1 MALLCLEMDE
11 KESDSLPSDLLTHI
25 YTFLM
30 QNSLQKAAK
39 VLQKSCDIVS
49 LLLSNIVLVMALYIC
64 RHWQYRIPLSQDCGS
79 SIPTTRRSRVMCFY

>member
-49 LLLSNIVLVMALYIC
+49 LLLSNIVLVMALYM
-64 RHWQYRIPLSQDCGS
+64 QALAVQDS
-79 SIPTTRRSRVMCFY
+79 SEPGLWEFYTYYQKK